1 MAAVFF
7 TYRNSTIVKALHLR
21 STMSLIPGG
30 TIGTEIH
37 NTFGRGATTVLTRVN
52 VASILMALPALNLI
66 FLNVIAI
73 LINKYDY
80 SIKASTNFFLFIYN
94 CLLF

>member
-1 MAAVFF
+1 MAAVCFIN
-7 TYRNSTIVKALHLR
+7 RNSTTAKALHLR

-37 NTFGRGATTVLTRVN
+37 NTFGRGATTVLIRAN
-52 VASILMALPALNLI
+52 VASMLMALPALNLI

-73 LINKYDY
+73 LIDK
-80 SIKASTNFFLFIYN
+80 
-94 CLLF
+94 